1 MDSLLMIDY
10 EIITPTIDDGYII
23 DNYQYDAVVTADG
36 LLLLLI
42 ILISIIII

>member
-1 MDSLLMIDY
+1 MIDY

-36 LLLLLI
+36 LLLLI